1 MIKAKVGISAM
12 MPISTLLILKIVPLM
27 FHKNNFFLFG
37 LALDYI
43 AHTTTQNGR
52 NIHTKLLF
60 FSINN
65 NTAVTNVMSFADEW
79 SALRH
84 SLQTKR

>member
-1 MIKAKVGISAM
+1 
-12 MPISTLLILKIVPLM
+12 M

-52 NIHTKLLF
+52 NIHTKLLY

-79 SALRH
+79 SAFT
-84 SLQTKR
+84 SLTSNQEVVGIPFIKTPLPHPCH